1 MALIGHTATM
11 ASRLSMV
18 IQGYSFRCSVNSAI
32 TPRRVV
38 VVALVVQDPAAG
50 EALQRVG
57 VGLGETCTPAAQEF
71 SGVAGYRDQRHA
83 VVGDDHGGTVGGAG
97 ATVAVGNRVI
107 DGGLLIRR
115 VPDHFV
121 FARGGAVSDGGIVGD
136 RRRGTDQAA
145 DGGRRSECCE
155 QASCAI
161 DG

>member
-1 MALIGHTATM
+1 M

-18 IQGYSFRCSVNSAI
+18 IQGYSFRWSVNSAI
-32 TPRRVV
+32 TPRWV
-38 VVALVVQDPAAG
+38 VVALVVQDDAAG

-57 VGLGETCTPAAQEF
+57 VGLGKTCTPAAQEF
-71 SGVAGYRDQRHA
+71 SGVAGYRDHRHA
-83 VVGDDHGGTVGGAG
+83 TVGDDHGCTIVGAG

-107 DGGLLIRR
+107 DGGLLIRL

-121 FARGGAVSDGGIVGD
+121 FACGGAVSDGGIVGD
-136 RRRGTDQAA
+136 RHRGTDQAA
-145 DGGRRSECCE
+145 DGSRRSECCE

>member
-1 MALIGHTATM
+1 M
-11 ASRLSMV
+11 
-18 IQGYSFRCSVNSAI
+18 
-32 TPRRVV
+32 
-38 VVALVVQDPAAG
+38 VQDDTAG

-57 VGLGETCTPAAQEF
+57 VGLGKTCTPAAQEF

-83 VVGDDHGGTVGGAG
+83 AVGDDHGGTVGAAG
-97 ATVAVGNRVI
+97 ATVAAGHRVI

-115 VPDHFV
+115 VPDRSE
-121 FARGGAVSDGGIVGD
+121 FACRGAVSDGGIVGD
-136 RRRGTDQAA
+136 RRRRTDQAA

>member
-1 MALIGHTATM
+1 METM
-11 ASRLSMV
+11 AR
-18 IQGYSFRCSVNSAI
+18 GRYSVNSAI

-38 VVALVVQDPAAG
+38 VALVVQDDTAG

-57 VGLGETCTPAAQEF
+57 VGLGKTCTPAAQEF
-71 SGVAGYRDQRHA
+71 SGVAGYRDHRHA
-83 VVGDDHGGTVGGAG
+83 AVGDDHGGTVGGAG
-97 ATVAVGNRVI
+97 ATVAVGNRVM
-107 DGGLLIRR
+107 DGGLPIRHI
-115 VPDHFV
+115 PDHFV
-121 FARGGAVSDGGIVGD
+121 FACGGAVSDGGPSLRGCRRWRWWIIVGD